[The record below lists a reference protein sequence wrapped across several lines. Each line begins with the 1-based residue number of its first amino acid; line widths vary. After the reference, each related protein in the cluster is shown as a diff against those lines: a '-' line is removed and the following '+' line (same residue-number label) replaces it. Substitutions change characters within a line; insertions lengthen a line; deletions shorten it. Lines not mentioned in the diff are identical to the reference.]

1 MCHTLIYCEI
11 YFQFMKN
18 RKLKGQGGID
28 LNSFLV
34 LGVSLVAFL
43 LVITSLTTSLPAGSA
58 TDAGNN
64 VTQMFTNISLQLPVV
79 GTIVGISI
87 LLFVIGV
94 GIVAF
99 ARRNQGR

>member
-1 MCHTLIYCEI
+1 MH
-11 YFQFMKN
+11 KSN
-18 RKLKGQGGID
+18 KLKGQGGID

-43 LVITSLTTSLPAGSA
+43 LVITSLVASLPAGQA
-58 TDAGNN
+58 TNAGNN
-64 VTQMFTNISLQLPVV
+64 VTEMFTNISTQLPVV

-99 ARRNQGR
+99 ARRNR